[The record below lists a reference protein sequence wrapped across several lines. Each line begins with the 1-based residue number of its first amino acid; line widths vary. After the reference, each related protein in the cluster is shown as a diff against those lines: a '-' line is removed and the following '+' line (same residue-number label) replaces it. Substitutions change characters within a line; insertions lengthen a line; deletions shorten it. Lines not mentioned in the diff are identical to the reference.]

1 MSFAPLA
8 LSGIVLALVAV
19 VLVVVLGNLRAAR
32 AIREAAEALR
42 LEYREGGLFVPGD
55 ASGIVDDQAIDISQ
69 VNQGLGSFQRT
80 VTLIDVHL
88 HPRIYT
94 RFHLGH
100 ENVLSRSSKVFGVR
114 DIEFGDRVF
123 DDLFLVRGEVEEA
136 VRALLVPEA
145 RQALVNFAA
154 AASDIEVTPE
164 RFRWQVNA
172 AVRDPKVLV
181 DAVRAAC
188 DAARIMRRG
197 ER

>member
-1 MSFAPLA
+1 MSFAPIA
-8 LSGIVLALVAV
+8 LSGIVLALVLV
-19 VLVVVLGNLRAAR
+19 ILVVVLGNLRAAR

-42 LEYREGGLFVPGD
+42 IEYREGGLFVPGD
-55 ASGIVDDQAIDISQ
+55 ASGIVDDQAVDISQ

-80 VTLIDVHL
+80 VTVVDVHL

-100 ENVLSRSSKVFGVR
+100 ENVLSRSTKVFGVT

-123 DDLFLVRGEVEEA
+123 DGLFLVRGEVEEA

-145 RQALVNFAA
+145 RQALVEFAA
-154 AASDIEVTPE
+154 NADDVEVTPE
-164 RFRWQVNA
+164 RFRWQA
-172 AVRDPKVLV
+172 STTVRDAKVLV

-188 DAARIMRRG
+188 DAARAMRRG